1 MEFGLF
7 YEIPAPEPWFDGQE
21 HQLVKRAVDEARLAD
36 ELGWH
41 SFWTVEHHFLKS
53 TSLCS
58 APEVLYGHIAA
69 VTERMRI
76 GHSVRLVPHPYNN
89 PIRVAEQAATVDLL
103 SDGRLEFGIG
113 RSGTWEELG
122 GFGID
127 PADTRP
133 MATEALDAIV
143 RAWTED
149 EMDFDGTYWKMPRR
163 RVSPKPLQQPH
174 PPIWQAT
181 VSPEGHT
188 LTGEMG
194 VGLLSF
200 TLGVGPESLKE
211 RIDSY
216 REGLTRARPVGRF
229 VNDRAGAFTMVC
241 CGPTR
246 EAAKEAAEDSI
257 LWYGRRAQQFA
268 TEAREWMEQ
277 RSSDLGTYSYYAAPT
292 GETTLPGAGGEMTY
306 DQLDEIGAIVV
317 GDPDRVIEVAR
328 DYEAAGCQL
337 LLCLLN
343 PMDVA
348 HEDVVRSIR
357 LIGEHV
363 IPEFSS

>member
-21 HQLVKRAVDEARLAD
+21 HLLLKQAVEQARLAD
-36 ELGWH
+36 EVGWH
-41 SFWTVEHHFLKS
+41 SFWTVEHHFIKD

-58 APEVLYGHIAA
+58 APEVIYGHVAA

-127 PADTRP
+127 PQQTRP
-133 MATEALDAIV
+133 MASEALDAIV

-149 EMDFDGTYWKMPRR
+149 EIELDGEFWRMPRR
-163 RVSPKPLQQPH
+163 RVSPKPFQQPH

-200 TLGVGPESLKE
+200 TLGVGPEALKE
-211 RIDSY
+211 RIDLY
-216 REGLTRARPVGRF
+216 REGLTRAKPVGRF
-229 VNDRAGAFTMVC
+229 VNDRAAAFTMVS

-246 EAAKEAAEDSI
+246 EAAREASEDSI
-257 LWYGRRAQQFA
+257 LWYGWRAAKFA
-268 TEAREWMEQ
+268 VEAREWMEQ
-277 RSSDLGTYSYYAAPT
+277 LSDDLGSYSYYQGAAT
-292 GETTLPGAGGEMTY
+292 QGLPGSGAQQTY
-306 DQLDEIGAIVV
+306 DELDDIGAIVV
-317 GDPDRVIEVAR
+317 GDPDRVVEVAR
-328 DYEAAGCQL
+328 QYEAAGCEL

-343 PMDVA
+343 PKDVA
-348 HEDVVRSIR
+348 HEDVLRSIE
-357 LIGEHV
+357 LIGRDV
-363 IPEFSS
+363 IPEFRD